1 MEEREVRDGGLRN
14 EGWRSEGGGGEGKL
28 VKISRTKHLKKY
40 NTMKGVNSNISF
52 YSCELY
58 KH

>member
-1 MEEREVRDGGLRN
+1 MRDGGLRN